1 MAYVLNILKI
11 VAKVR
16 KAFVVKYC
24 CHPGFAIE
32 KLYFSGE
39 GILVFCG
46 DIAQRQIICENFL
59 N

>member
-1 MAYVLNILKI
+1 MAYVLNIFEI

-16 KAFVVKYC
+16 EVFVVEYC

-39 GILVFCG
+39 GILVG
-46 DIAQRQIICENFL
+46 AMILWRYSSETNHM
-59 N
+59 